1 MLRRRRK
8 ILMLGS
14 RRSPSEA
21 MWRRL
26 CIGLALLGMPRAIH
40 AADAI
45 SPQPGYEAIAAGLQ
59 RLVRHEMDDKGL
71 PAVSI
76 ALVDGQQIVWAAG
89 FGWADR
95 QQQVPAS
102 AATVYRVG
110 SVSKLFTDVAVMQ
123 LVERGELDLDAPVT
137 DYLPDFQPRN
147 PFASPITLRNLMS
160 HRAGLVRES
169 PVGNYFDPTEP
180 SLAETVESLN
190 RTQLV
195 YAPGAR
201 TKYSNAGIAVAGR
214 VLERRAG
221 KPFSDYIQQAVLAPL
236 ETESTSFEPTPA
248 IRQRLADAVMWT
260 YDGRTFAAPTFGL
273 GTAPAGN
280 LYSSVTDLSRFLMAL
295 FNDGRAPGG
304 RLLQP
309 ETLKQMWTPQPAAA
323 DEPRKFGIGFALGQL
338 EGNLRVGHGGA
349 IYGFATELA
358 ALPEQKLGAVVIA
371 NKDLANAVARRLAD
385 NALRQLLAKQAG
397 KPLPEIERPEPLPP
411 ERAQALAGRYAGDG
425 ETAELVA
432 RNGRLLMRQGELR
445 TVLKVRGEQLVVD
458 DLLASGLQVHRN
470 GAEGLLIGGKAF
482 RRVVDEQP
490 APPPDRWQGLI
501 GEYGWDHN
509 TLYILEDRGR
519 LVALIEWCF
528 YYPLK
533 ELGQSE
539 FAFPDYGLYQNEKL
553 VFERDEQGHAM
564 RVKAA
569 EVMFERREVG
579 APAGEPFRIQPL
591 RAMEELRR
599 EALAAA
605 PPAERGE
612 FREPD
617 LVELISLDRT
627 IQLDVRYATKNNFM
641 GEAFYNRPRALLQ
654 RPAAEALVRV
664 HQRLKREGF
673 GLLVHDAYR
682 PWHVTK
688 MFWEATPPEQRLFVA
703 NPQKGSRHNRGCA
716 VDLTLYNLADGRPVT
731 MPSGYD
737 EFSPRAFPDYPGGA
751 SQERWRREALR
762 RAMEAEGF
770 SVNEF
775 EWWHFDYRDWQKYPI
790 LNVSFAEAK

>member
-1 MLRRRRK
+1 MPGKRRRR
-8 ILMLGS
+8 S
-14 RRSPSEA
+14 DA
-21 MWRRL
+21 VWRWL
-26 CIGLALLGMPRAIH
+26 CFALALLGSPRAIR
-40 AADAI
+40 AADAEAI
-45 SPQPGYEAIAAGLQ
+45 GPQAGYEAVVDRLQ
-59 RLVRHEMDDKGL
+59 RLIRHEIEDKGM

-137 DYLPDFQPRN
+137 NYLPEFQPRN
-147 PFASPITLRNLMS
+147 PFASPITLRQLMS

-180 SLAETVESLN
+180 SLVDTVESLN
-190 RTQLV
+190 RTELV
-195 YAPGAR
+195 YTPGAR

-214 VLERRAG
+214 VLERQVGR
-221 KPFSDYIQQAVLAPL
+221 PFSDHIQQAVLTPL
-236 ETESTSFEPTPA
+236 GTESTSFELTAA

-260 YDGRTFAAPTFGL
+260 YDGRTFTAPTFAL
-273 GTAPAGN
+273 GTSPAGN
-280 LYSSVTDLSRFLMAL
+280 LYSSVTDLSRFLMTL

-304 RLLQP
+304 PLLRP
-309 ETLKQMWTPQPAAA
+309 ETLKQMWSPPPGAAG
-323 DEPRKFGIGFALGQL
+323 EPRKFGIGFALGQL
-338 EGNLRVGHGGA
+338 DGNLRVGHGGA
-349 IYGFATELA
+349 VYGFATELA
-358 ALPEQKLGAVVIA
+358 ALPEKKLGAVVIA
-371 NKDLANAVARRLAD
+371 NKDLANAVVRRLAD
-385 NALRQLLAKQAG
+385 NALRLLLAKQDG
-397 KPLPEIERPEPLPP
+397 KPLPEIDWPEPLPA

-425 ETAELVA
+425 EIAEVIV
-432 RNGRLLMRQGELR
+432 RNGRLLMRHGELR
-445 TVLKVRGEQLVVD
+445 TTLKARGDRLEVD
-458 DLLASGLQVHRN
+458 DLLASGLQVQRE
-470 GAEGLLIGGKAF
+470 GAEGLLIGGKPY
-482 RRVVDEQP
+482 RRIEDEQP
-490 APPPDRWQGLI
+490 AAAPDRWQGLI

-519 LVALIEWCF
+519 LAALIEWCF

-533 ELGQSE
+533 ELGPGE
-539 FAFPDYGLYQNEKL
+539 FAFPDYGLYQDEKL
-553 VFERDEQGHAM
+553 VFECDEQGHAM
-564 RVKAA
+564 RVNAA
-569 EVMFERREVG
+569 EVVFERRAVG
-579 APAGEPFRIQPL
+579 APVGEPFRIQPL

-605 PPAERGE
+605 PPAEKGE

-617 LVELISLDRT
+617 LVELTSLDPT
-627 IQLDVRYATKNNFM
+627 IQLDIRYATRNNFL
-641 GEAFYNRPRALLQ
+641 GEILYSQPRAFMQ

-664 HQRLKREGF
+664 QQRLKREGF

-688 MFWEATPPEQRLFVA
+688 MFWDATPPAQRLFVA

-716 VDLTLYNLADGRPVT
+716 VDLTLYDLADGRAVT

-751 SQERWRREALR
+751 SQQRWRRELLR

-775 EWWHFDYRDWQKYPI
+775 EWWHFDYRDWQKYP
-790 LNVSFAEAK
+790 LMNVGFEAVN